1 MAIPSAPATSPAMAA
16 GRGSPNPMPA
26 GLSAL
31 LKPDSNPRGMPSGSI
46 QQIMNTA
53 RKMSDSQLADVL
65 SGKSMDVPQYVAMT
79 EAMGRKKLR
88 TAMQGA
94 QAQAQMQQPSVKDK
108 LMAEE
113 TVSPMMGQ
121 PTMVQP
127 MQGQMPMMAAKG
139 GLMYADGGI
148 AGLSAPNME
157 SMDMADGGIIAFN
170 GEKNEQVVESNP
182 ELEKIYRRAEA
193 LNAPNMFT
201 PNIGPYDAYQ
211 RLIGEPFSRF
221 FSASPREQRVAF
233 DKASEARKGERSTF
247 TSAPA
252 DVARDTKAVTEARQK
267 DTKEIKDAQTNK
279 AMKAAGVTPTDI
291 EQAEI
296 GMAMQQMLNAPGK
309 LDNKAVARAANVN
322 AGPAVVPNA
331 SQTDSGMSGL
341 KSYMDAIKA
350 NQEDYYKKVEGLGAK
365 QREGLAQ
372 LRSQGGGEALMNI
385 AQGLLSK
392 AGLAQGISAGLP
404 GVIQTA
410 ATSRKEQ
417 RAVENLA
424 NEYDM
429 NLAKSRSADAKGNTE
444 AALRYM
450 SLADQAKYQQGVLA
464 NQVEENKLKKEALNK
479 PTGELQVLQALQKPG
494 ESLND
499 TYARIY
505 EARQNP
511 KSTQALR
518 EAYLKSPFL
527 QMQFPNIDDYV
538 RTMTPTGTAGTLVSN
553 TGGFNAVYDSNNKLI
568 K

>member
-65 SGKSMDVPQYVAMT
+65 AGKSMDVPQYVAMT

-121 PTMVQP
+121 P
-127 MQGQMPMMAAKG
+127 MQGQMPMMAAEG
-139 GLMYADGGI
+139 GLAS
-148 AGLSAPNME
+148 LPAPNMDTV
-157 SMDMADGGIIAFN
+157 DMADGGIIAFN

-182 ELEKIYRRAEA
+182 ELEKIYRRAAA

-211 RLIGEPFSRF
+211 KLIGEPFSRF

-233 DKASEARKGERSTF
+233 DKATEARKGERDTF

-252 DVARDTKAVTEARQK
+252 DVARNTKAVTEARQK
-267 DTKEIKDAQTNK
+267 DAKESKDAQTNK
-279 AMKAAGVTPTDI
+279 AMKAAGVTPVDI

-309 LDNKAVARAANVN
+309 SDKKESGAPVRIAA
-322 AGPAVVPNA
+322 ASPAPA
-331 SQTDSGMSGL
+331 PAPADSGMGSL

-372 LRSQGGGEALMNI
+372 LRRQGGGEALMNI

-392 AGLAQGISAGLP
+392 AGLAQGVSAGLP

-410 ATSRKEQ
+410 SASRKEQ
-417 RAVENLA
+417 RAVESLA
-424 NEYDM
+424 NEYDI
-429 NLAKSRSADAKGNTE
+429 NLAKSRAADARGNTE
-444 AALRYM
+444 AALNFM
-450 SLADQAKYQQGVLA
+450 QLANQAKYQAGVLA
-464 NQVEENKLKKEALNK
+464 NQVEENKLRKAALD
-479 PTGELQVLQALQKPG
+479 KPG
-494 ESLND
+494 EALQLLNALGDPKMMERYQAMNTAKNDPKSIQTLRD
-499 TYARIY
+499 TYA
-505 EARQNP
+505 
-511 KSTQALR
+511 KSN
-518 EAYLKSPFL
+518 YL
-527 QMQFPNIDDYV
+527 QMMYPNIDDYV
-538 RTMTPTGTAGTLVSN
+538 RAMTPTGAAGTLASN
-553 TGGFNAVYDSNNKLI
+553 TGGFSAVYDSNNRLI

>member
-1 MAIPSAPATSPAMAA
+1 
-16 GRGSPNPMPA
+16 
-26 GLSAL
+26 
-31 LKPDSNPRGMPSGSI
+31 MPSGSI

-65 SGKSMDVPQYVAMT
+65 AGKSMDVPQYVAMT
-79 EAMGRKKLR
+79 EAMGRKNLR
-88 TAMQGA
+88 TAMQGV
-94 QAQAQMQQPSVKDK
+94 QARAQMQQPSVKDK
-108 LMAEE
+108 LLAEE
-113 TVSPMMGQ
+113 AVSPMMGQ
-121 PTMVQP
+121 PMP
-127 MQGQMPMMAAKG
+127 GQMPIMAAEG
-139 GLMYADGGI
+139 GLMYADGGL
-148 AGLSAPNME
+148 ASLPAPNMDTV
-157 SMDMADGGIIAFN
+157 DMADGGIIAFN

-211 RLIGEPFSRF
+211 KLIGEPFSRF

-252 DVARDTKAVTEARQK
+252 DVARDKEKTVAAKKEDVTDAADKTRKDRMKQVGLNAVDLEEARAGNIAAFVPPVADK
-267 DTKEIKDAQTNK
+267 KESGAP
-279 AMKAAGVTPTDI
+279 ARVAA
-291 EQAEI
+291 
-296 GMAMQQMLNAPGK
+296 
-309 LDNKAVARAANVN
+309 
-322 AGPAVVPNA
+322 AGPAPA
-331 SQTDSGMSGL
+331 DSGMSGL

-372 LRSQGGGEALMNI
+372 LRRQGGGEALMNI

-392 AGLAQGISAGLP
+392 AGLAQGVSAGLP

-429 NLAKSRSADAKGNTE
+429 NLAKSRAADAKGNTE

-450 SLADQAKYQQGVLA
+450 QLADQAKYQQ
-464 NQVEENKLKKEALNK
+464 QMVEYQKAALNK

-499 TYARIY
+499 TYARVKQMGQDPRTDQVLIGKHADY
-505 EARQNP
+505 M
-511 KSTQALR
+511 KSTTGMMKPLSFEEWLQQNGYVTGRQQVAGVGQP
-518 EAYLKSPFL
+518 AYS
-527 QMQFPNIDDYV
+527 
-538 RTMTPTGTAGTLVSN
+538 
-553 TGGFNAVYDSNNKLI
+553 AVYDASGKRI
-568 K
+568 

>member
-65 SGKSMDVPQYVAMT
+65 AGKSMDVPQYVAMT

-113 TVSPMMGQ
+113 AVSPMMGQ

-127 MQGQMPMMAAKG
+127 MQGQMPIMAAEG

-148 AGLSAPNME
+148 ASLPAPNMDTV
-157 SMDMADGGIIAFN
+157 DMADGGIIAFQN
-170 GEKNEQVVESNP
+170 RGLVPPFAQDALAMPKGDLPIEREESKEERIMREYYERLEAEKAKGPKPFERFKNYLGKAKEEAT
-182 ELEKIYRRAEA
+182 ERAA
-193 LNAPNMFT
+193 GYSTPRISTSTAPAPNARLSTAQDILNFT
-201 PNIGPYDAYQ
+201 
-211 RLIGEPFSRF
+211 GEGTTP
-221 FSASPREQRVAF
+221 
-233 DKASEARKGERSTF
+233 
-247 TSAPA
+247 APA
-252 DVARDTKAVTEARQK
+252 VAAPPVIGVGVPPVTR
-267 DTKEIKDAQTNK
+267 
-279 AMKAAGVTPTDI
+279 V
-291 EQAEI
+291 
-296 GMAMQQMLNAPGK
+296 
-309 LDNKAVARAANVN
+309 
-322 AGPAVVPNA
+322 AGPAAAPA
-331 SQTDSGMSGL
+331 AAPAPTDSGMGSL

-410 ATSRKEQ
+410 SASRKEQ
-417 RAVENLA
+417 RAVE
-424 NEYDM
+424 
-429 NLAKSRSADAKGNTE
+429 
-444 AALRYM
+444 
-450 SLADQAKYQQGVLA
+450 SLA
-464 NQVEENKLKKEALNK
+464 
-479 PTGELQVLQALQKPG
+479 
-494 ESLND
+494 
-499 TYARIY
+499 
-505 EARQNP
+505 
-511 KSTQALR
+511 
-518 EAYLKSPFL
+518 
-527 QMQFPNIDDYV
+527 M
-538 RTMTPTGTAGTLVSN
+538 N
-553 TGGFNAVYDSNNKLI
+553 TT
-568 K
+568 

>member
-65 SGKSMDVPQYVAMT
+65 AGKSMDVPQYVAMT

-113 TVSPMMGQ
+113 AVSPMMGQ
-121 PTMVQP
+121 P
-127 MQGQMPMMAAKG
+127 MQGQMPVMAAEG
-139 GLMYADGGI
+139 GLAS
-148 AGLSAPNME
+148 LPAPNMDTV
-157 SMDMADGGIIAFN
+157 DMADGGIVAFSN
-170 GEKNEQVVESNP
+170 TVPGTETEMPIREEDKEKNET
-182 ELEKIYRRAEA
+182 LERIYRRDAV
-193 LNAPNMFT
+193 LSAPNILT
-201 PNIGPYDAYQ
+201 PKIYDTYQKAIGQ
-211 RLIGEPFSRF
+211 PFAKF
-221 FSASPREQRVAF
+221 FSASPREQKVAF
-233 DKASEARKGERSTF
+233 DKATEARKGERGTF

-267 DTKEIKDAQTNK
+267 DAKEIKDAQTNK
-279 AMKAAGVTPTDI
+279 NMKAAGVTPTDI

-296 GMAMQQMLNAPGK
+296 GMAMQQMLNAPDK
-309 LDNKAVARAANVN
+309 PNNRAPARVAA
-322 AGPAVVPNA
+322 AGPAPA
-331 SQTDSGMSGL
+331 PADSGMSGL

-350 NQEDYYKKVEGLGAK
+350 NQQDYYSKLEGLGAK

-372 LRSQGGGEALMNI
+372 LRRQGGGEALMNI

-392 AGLAQGISAGLP
+392 PGLAQGVSAGLP

-410 ATSRKEQ
+410 AASRKEQ
-417 RAVENLA
+417 RAVESLA

-429 NLAKSRSADAKGNTE
+429 NLAKARSADAKGNTE
-444 AALRYM
+444 AALKFM
-450 SLADQAKYQQGVLA
+450 QLADEAKYRAGDLQYKMA
-464 NQVEENKLKKEALNK
+464 SLNK
-479 PTGELQVLQALQKPG
+479 PGEALQL
-494 ESLND
+494 LNALGD
-499 TYARIY
+499 PKMMERYQAMNTAKN
-505 EARQNP
+505 EP

-518 EAYLKSPFL
+518 DQYLKSPYL
-527 QMQFPNIDDYV
+527 QMQFPNIDDYI
-538 RTMTPTGTAGTLVSN
+538 RAYTPTGAAGTLASN
-553 TGGFNAVYDSNNKLI
+553 TGGYNVVYDSNNRPI

>member
-65 SGKSMDVPQYVAMT
+65 AGKSMDVPQYVAMT

-113 TVSPMMGQ
+113 AVSPMMGQ

-127 MQGQMPMMAAKG
+127 MQGQMPIMAAEG

-211 RLIGEPFSRF
+211 KLIGEPFSRF

-233 DKASEARKGERSTF
+233 DKASEARKGERGTF

-252 DVARDTKAVTEARQK
+252 DVARDKEKTVAAKKEDVTDAADKTRKDRMKQVGLNAVDLEEARAGNIAAFVPPVADK
-267 DTKEIKDAQTNK
+267 KESGAP
-279 AMKAAGVTPTDI
+279 ARVAA
-291 EQAEI
+291 
-296 GMAMQQMLNAPGK
+296 
-309 LDNKAVARAANVN
+309 
-322 AGPAVVPNA
+322 AGPAPA
-331 SQTDSGMSGL
+331 DSGMSGL

-372 LRSQGGGEALMNI
+372 LRRQGGGEALMNI

-392 AGLAQGISAGLP
+392 AGLAQGVSAGLP

-410 ATSRKEQ
+410 AASRKEQ

-429 NLAKSRSADAKGNTE
+429 NLAKARSADAKGNTE
-444 AALRYM
+444 AALKYM
-450 SLADQAKYQQGVLA
+450 QLADQAKYQAADIQTKLA
-464 NQVEENKLKKEALNK
+464 ALKK

-499 TYARIY
+499 TYARVSTMKQDPRTDQVLIGKHADY
-505 EARQNP
+505 M
-511 KSTQALR
+511 KSTTGMMKPLSFEEWLQQNGYVTGRQQVAGVGQP
-518 EAYLKSPFL
+518 AYS
-527 QMQFPNIDDYV
+527 
-538 RTMTPTGTAGTLVSN
+538 
-553 TGGFNAVYDSNNKLI
+553 AVYDASGKRI
-568 K
+568 

>member
-65 SGKSMDVPQYVAMT
+65 AGKSMDVPQYVAMT

-94 QAQAQMQQPSVKDK
+94 QAQAQMQQPSVKDR
-108 LMAEE
+108 LLTEE
-113 TVSPMMGQ
+113 AVSPMMGQ
-121 PTMVQP
+121 PMP
-127 MQGQMPMMAAKG
+127 GQMPVMAAEG
-139 GLMYADGGI
+139 GLAS
-148 AGLSAPNME
+148 LPAPNMDNV
-157 SMDMADGGIIAFN
+157 DMADGGIVAFSN
-170 GEKNEQVVESNP
+170 TVPGTETEMPIREEDKEKNET
-182 ELEKIYRRAEA
+182 LERIYKRDAVLSAPNILTPKIYDTYQKA
-193 LNAPNMFT
+193 
-201 PNIGPYDAYQ
+201 IGQ
-211 RLIGEPFSRF
+211 PFAKF
-221 FSASPREQRVAF
+221 FSASPREQKVAF
-233 DKASEARKGERSTF
+233 DKATEARKGERDTF

-252 DVARDTKAVTEARQK
+252 DVARDKEKTIAARKEDVTDVADKTRKDRMKQVGLNAVDLEEARAGNLPAFVPPVTDK
-267 DTKEIKDAQTNK
+267 KESGAP
-279 AMKAAGVTPTDI
+279 ARVAA
-291 EQAEI
+291 
-296 GMAMQQMLNAPGK
+296 
-309 LDNKAVARAANVN
+309 
-322 AGPAVVPNA
+322 AGPAPA
-331 SQTDSGMSGL
+331 DSGMGGL

-350 NQEDYYKKVEGLGAK
+350 NQQDYYSKLEGLGAK

-372 LRSQGGGEALMNI
+372 LRRQGGGEALMNI

-392 AGLAQGISAGLP
+392 PGLAQGVSAGLP

-410 ATSRKEQ
+410 AASRKEQ
-417 RAVENLA
+417 RAVESLA

-429 NLAKSRSADAKGNTE
+429 NLAKARSADAKGNTE
-444 AALRYM
+444 AALKFM
-450 SLADQAKYQQGVLA
+450 QLADEAKYRAGDLQYKMA
-464 NQVEENKLKKEALNK
+464 SLNK

-499 TYARIY
+499 TYARVY

-511 KSTQALR
+511 KTDQALQIKHADYMKSAAGMLNPLSFD
-518 EAYLKSPFL
+518 EWLK
-527 QMQFPNIDDYV
+527 QNGYG
-538 RTMTPTGTAGTLVSN
+538 TGRQQVASADN
-553 TGGFNAVYDSNNKLI
+553 TGYSRVYDSNNRLI

>member
-1 MAIPSAPATSPAMAA
+1 MAA

-31 LKPDSNPRGMPSGSI
+31 LKPDSTPSGMSSGNM
-46 QQIMNTA
+46 QQV
-53 RKMSDSQLADVL
+53 MSRAKSLSDRQLADVL
-65 SGKSMDVPQYVAMT
+65 EGKSLVVPQYVAMT
-79 EAMGRKKLR
+79 EAMGRRSLR
-88 TAMQGA
+88 TAMEGQQAMA
-94 QAQAQMQQPSVKDK
+94 QAKQPSVKDK
-108 LMAEE
+108 LL
-113 TVSPMMGQ
+113 MGDQ
-121 PTMVQP
+121 PQML
-127 MQGQMPMMAAKG
+127 QGMPQGMPQQPMMAAEG
-139 GLMYADGGI
+139 GLAS
-148 AGLSAPNME
+148 LPAPNMDTV
-157 SMDMADGGIIAFN
+157 DMADGGIIAFN
-170 GEKNEQVVESNP
+170 GEKNEQLVPATDLTEEEKKQLAENP
-182 ELEKIYRRAEA
+182 YMQRVQAIGGLGGQLKDA
-193 LNAPNMFT
+193 LTDPRNYNP
-201 PNIGPYDAYQ
+201 IDLYQ
-211 RLIGEPFSRF
+211 RIIGQPFSRF
-221 FSASPREQRVAF
+221 ANQSPREQRVAF
-233 DKASEARKGERSTF
+233 DKASEARKGERGTF
-247 TSAPA
+247 TNAPA

-267 DTKEIKDAQTNK
+267 DVKEIKDAQTNK

-309 LDNKAVARAANVN
+309 SDKKESGAPARAAA
-322 AGPAVVPNA
+322 AGPAVVPGV
-331 SQTDSGMSGL
+331 SQTDSGMGSL

-372 LRSQGGGEALMNI
+372 LKSQGGGEALMNI

-410 ATSRKEQ
+410 SASRKEQ

-429 NLAKSRSADAKGNTE
+429 NLAKSRAADAKGNTE

-450 SLADQAKYQQGVLA
+450 GLADEAKYRAGVLA

-494 ESLND
+494 ETLND

-527 QMQFPNIDDYV
+527 QMQFPNIDDYI
-538 RTMTPTGTAGTLVSN
+538 RTMTPTGAAGTLVSN

>member
-31 LKPDSNPRGMPSGSI
+31 LKPDSTPRGMPSGSI

-65 SGKSMDVPQYVAMT
+65 AGKSMDVPQYVAMT

-113 TVSPMMGQ
+113 VGSSMMG
-121 PTMVQP
+121 QP
-127 MQGQMPMMAAKG
+127 MQGQIPMMAAEG
-139 GLMYADGGI
+139 GLAS
-148 AGLSAPNME
+148 LPAPNMDTV
-157 SMDMADGGIIAFN
+157 DMADGGIVAFN
-170 GEKNEQVVESNP
+170 GEDDEQVVKSNP
-182 ELEKIYRRAEA
+182 ELEKIYRRAAA

-211 RLIGEPFSRF
+211 KLIGQPFSRF

-233 DKASEARKGERSTF
+233 DKATEARKGERGTF

-252 DVARDTKAVTEARQK
+252 DVARDKEKTVAAKKEDVTDVADKARKDRMKQVGLNAVDLEEARAGNIAAFVPPVADK
-267 DTKEIKDAQTNK
+267 KESGAP
-279 AMKAAGVTPTDI
+279 ARVAA
-291 EQAEI
+291 A
-296 GMAMQQMLNAPGK
+296 AP
-309 LDNKAVARAANVN
+309 
-322 AGPAVVPNA
+322 A
-331 SQTDSGMSGL
+331 SADSGMGGL

-372 LRSQGGGEALMNI
+372 LRRQGGGEALMNI

-392 AGLAQGISAGLP
+392 PTLSQGVAAGLP
-404 GVIQTA
+404 GVTQTA
-410 ATSRKEQ
+410 AASRKEQ
-417 RAVENLA
+417 RAVESLA
-424 NEYDM
+424 NDYDM
-429 NLAKSRSADAKGNTE
+429 NLAKARSADAKGNTE

-450 SLADQAKYQQGVLA
+450 QLADQAKYQQGMLEYQKA
-464 NQVEENKLKKEALNK
+464 ALNK

-494 ESLND
+494 ESLSD
-499 TYARIY
+499 TYARV
-505 EARQNP
+505 ATMKQDPR
-511 KSTQALR
+511 TDQALQIKHADYMKSAAGMLNPLSF
-518 EAYLKSPFL
+518 EEWLK
-527 QMQFPNIDDYV
+527 QNGYG
-538 RTMTPTGTAGTLVSN
+538 TGKQQVAN
-553 TGGFNAVYDSNNKLI
+553 TGQPTYSAVYDASGKRI
-568 K
+568 